1 MPRAVNAIVIDARL
15 ATQRTARLT
24 LRVPEERDLD
34 AWAGWLGDD
43 DTVRFLGGTTSTR
56 AQSWR
61 TLAMVIG
68 HWHLRGYG
76 SWTACDVNDDDVVVG
91 RGGLWRPEGWPDLEV
106 GWLVGR
112 EHRRRGYAKEIGAA
126 GLRAAFTLL
135 QAPRVISIVH
145 VDNHAS
151 HAVAASLGMR
161 IDRHETIMG
170 SPCAIWQ
177 IDVDTWR
184 SLP

>member
-1 MPRAVNAIVIDARL
+1 MNATVIDARL
-15 ATQRTARLT
+15 ASQRTARLT

-43 DTVRFLGGTTSTR
+43 DTVRFLGGTISTR

-91 RGGLWRPEGWPDLEV
+91 RGGLWRP
-106 GWLVGR
+106 
-112 EHRRRGYAKEIGAA
+112 
-126 GLRAAFTLL
+126 
-135 QAPRVISIVH
+135 
-145 VDNHAS
+145 
-151 HAVAASLGMR
+151 
-161 IDRHETIMG
+161 
-170 SPCAIWQ
+170 
-177 IDVDTWR
+177 
-184 SLP
+184 